1 MVEAHAAGGGVSVY
15 KLGPFGPISNNAFIL
30 VDDAS
35 KDAAVIDAVTEH
47 EQTLAAVAE
56 LGATVKMV
64 LITHGHFDHLMGFAE
79 LRAAVDAPFYMHKAD
94 AKMATESPHSKETFD
109 PKRIDVHLRGGE
121 TIPLG
126 QTLIDV
132 MHTPGHTPGSL
143 CFYAEPFCLVGD
155 TLFPGGPGHT
165 TSNKNLRELIAS
177 ITREIYALPDGTI
190 LFNGHGEDTTVG
202 ASHDEYRQFARRD
215 HDGSL
220 YGDVLWNQD

>member
-1 MVEAHAAGGGVSVY
+1 MVEVHQAGGGVSVF
-15 KLGPFGPISNNAFIL
+15 KLGPFGPVSNNAFIL
-30 VDDAS
+30 VDDAT
-35 KDAAVIDAVTEH
+35 KDAAVIDAVIEH
-47 EQTLAAVAE
+47 EQVLAAVE
-56 LGATVKMV
+56 EIGATVRMV

-79 LRAAVDAPFYMHKAD
+79 LRAAVDAPFYMHKDD
-94 AKMATESPHSKETFD
+94 AKMAAENPRSKETFD

-126 QTLIDV
+126 ETLIDA

-177 ITREIYALPDGTI
+177 ITREIYALPDGTM
-190 LFNGHGEDTTVG
+190 LFNGHGDDTTVG
-202 ASHDEYRQFARRD
+202 ASHDEYRQFALRD
-215 HDGSL
+215 HDSSL
-220 YGDVLWNQD
+220 SGDVLWNQD